1 MKRPFS
7 IFIIRHAVDGA
18 LLAMRRAPQ
27 SGSTLVVLTIGS
39 PDLVALLGATPSR
52 LSPTLADFLTE
63 TGTSRLP
70 VITNGAQK
78 VSILFPHSAA
88 TTGTPQAELL
98 DRLRT
103 QADPWEQISLV
114 LPYERLE
121 VDLPPLGPDDQV
133 TCFWEVR
140 DLVTESQ
147 TQNFSYLAERIEN
160 ERPRFEGLRF
170 YTREPGNLQLLED
183 RKELIESTAGLQPSM
198 LIQL

>member
-1 MKRPFS
+1 
-7 IFIIRHAVDGA
+7 
-18 LLAMRRAPQ
+18 
-27 SGSTLVVLTIGS
+27 
-39 PDLVALLGATPSR
+39 
-52 LSPTLADFLTE
+52 
-63 TGTSRLP
+63 
-70 VITNGAQK
+70 
-78 VSILFPHSAA
+78 
-88 TTGTPQAELL
+88 
-98 DRLRT
+98 
-103 QADPWEQISLV
+103 
-114 LPYERLE
+114 ERLE